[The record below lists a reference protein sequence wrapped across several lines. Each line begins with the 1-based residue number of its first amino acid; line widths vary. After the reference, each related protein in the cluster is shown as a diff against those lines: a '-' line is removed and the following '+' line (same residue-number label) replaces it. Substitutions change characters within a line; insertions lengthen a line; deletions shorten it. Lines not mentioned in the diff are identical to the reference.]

1 MKKNRLV
8 YTFYINTI
16 YLLYNRY
23 MVFYKGKEVKTKRF
37 LTTINRLG
45 ELNNVEIKD
54 FKYLKE
60 LLGVN
65 ETVNFDLIM
74 FNKCFEL
81 IEKFDYKLTKCV
93 TDINEIGNNFCLDR
107 YDRFLE
113 YKKLNKFSVDEEYY
127 KLKFGEVDGLIKHK
141 EKINKTHNL
150 SPYKKEYWINK
161 GFNSDLEINNKI
173 SEYKKS
179 KATSLDGFIKRHGE
193 IEGVKK
199 FEEFKSTSKHTLEKY
214 IDLYGLEEGNEKWLK
229 YLDVKKETS
238 VFTKNYWVNKGLS
251 EDESENMRKKFHYE
265 NLNTSTVEFWIN
277 KGLSE
282 DEAKL
287 KVEEI
292 YNKRGV
298 KFRSASKASL
308 KIFTPV
314 INYFKDSGLV
324 FKIGVKNNKEYAIY
338 NKNDKK
344 LYYYDFTIPE
354 LKLIFEY
361 HGEKYHPH
369 HSLQTNE
376 ELLNWVTINVN
387 KYAGGETGEK
397 FNGIQVRERDI
408 LKERLAID
416 NGFKYYVIWSSDD
429 KNEATNKIIK
439 IINDENKK
447 NN

>member
-1 MKKNRLV
+1 
-8 YTFYINTI
+8 
-16 YLLYNRY
+16 

-93 TDINEIGNNFCLDR
+93 TDINEIGDNFCLDR
-107 YDRFLE
+107 YDKFLE
-113 YKKLNKFSVDEEYY
+113 YKKHNKFLVDEEYY
-127 KLKFGEVDGLIKHK
+127 KLKFGKLDGLIKYK

-161 GFNSDLEINNKI
+161 GYTSDLEINAKI
-173 SEYKKS
+173 NDYKKS
-179 KATSLDGFIKRHGE
+179 KATSLEGFIKRHGE
-193 IEGVKK
+193 EEGIKK
-199 FEEFKSTSKHTLEKY
+199 FEEFKLTSKHTLEKY
-214 IDLYGLEEGNEKWLK
+214 IDLYGLEKGNEKWLK
-229 YLDVKKETS
+229 YLDIKKETS
-238 VFTKNYWVNKGLS
+238 IFTKNYWVNKGLS

-265 NLNTSTVEFWIN
+265 NLNTSTVDFWVN
-277 KGLSE
+277 KGLTE

-287 KVEEI
+287 KVGEI

-314 INYFKDSGLV
+314 INYFKDSGLG
-324 FKIGVKNNKEYAIY
+324 FKIGVKGNNEFSLFHSE
-338 NKNDKK
+338 NKKH
-344 LYYYDFTIPE
+344 YYYDLTIPE
-354 LKLIFEY
+354 LNLIFEY
-361 HGEKYHPH
+361 HGEKFHPH
-369 HSLQTNE
+369 FTITESA
-376 ELLNWVTINVN
+376 ELIKW
-387 KYAGGETGEK
+387 ETLYLVRNGNNFEK
-397 FNGIQVRERDI
+397 SKKNGLEIRETDK
-408 LKERLAID
+408 LKEQLAID